1 MTSDIKLLLGA
12 IQQGDIDK
20 IRQTAIYVLKNDK
33 TQKDAEFCKDMI
45 ENLQSQ
51 HLFTSLP
58 KDISNCLV
66 VEDVNQ
72 TFISNRYY
80 LSSANKA
87 LLDDIKAVDNVA
99 EKLTRKRIRYVNST
113 LLYGESGTGKTTF
126 GRCVA
131 YNLGV
136 PYLYISFA
144 NLISSFLGKTGS
156 RIKEIFDF
164 VKEQRCVFM
173 IDELDA
179 IGTIRGASN
188 ETGEISRIAI
198 SLMQALDSLG
208 NNVVLLGAT
217 NRIDNID
224 SAILRRFTRK
234 VEILPLSHDESVAFA
249 EMYLAD
255 CGYQGI
261 DVTSLIQSRNNP
273 SEIERT
279 LNAQIVRWETKKT
292 E

>member
-1 MTSDIKLLLGA
+1 MNQETKLLLGA
-12 IQQGDIDK
+12 IQQGDIGK
-20 IRQTAIYVLKNDK
+20 IRQTALYILSNDK
-33 TQKDAEFCKDMI
+33 TQKDARFRENMI
-45 ENLQSQ
+45 ESLQSQ
-51 HLFTSLP
+51 HLFSSLP
-58 KDISNCLV
+58 KEITNCLV
-66 VEDVNQ
+66 VEDVNK
-72 TFISNRYY
+72 TFIPKRYF

-87 LLDDIKAVDNVA
+87 LLDDIKAVDNVS
-99 EKLTRKRIRYVNST
+99 EELTLKQIRYINST

-131 YNLGV
+131 HNLGI

-144 NLISSFLGKTGS
+144 NLISSLLGKTGS

-188 ETGEISRIAI
+188 ESGEISRIAI
-198 SLMQALDSLG
+198 SLMQALDSLK
-208 NNVVLLGAT
+208 NNVIVLGAT

-234 VEILPLSHDESVAFA
+234 FEIKPLTYDECLAFA

-261 DVTSLIQSRNNP
+261 DVKSIIHGNTP
-273 SEIERT
+273 SEIERA
-279 LNAQIVRWETKKT
+279 LNAQIVRWETEKAY
-292 E
+292 